1 MKFNFKLP
9 KRCPHC
15 AHKLRAD
22 GTCQNKE
29 CLWYVPDES
38 ESSKSE
44 KTEKESDTPKA
55 SDTSGAG
62 SK

>member
-44 KTEKESDTPKA
+44 KTEKESDTSKA
-55 SDTSGAG
+55 SGTSGTE